1 MTITEKQKIRPSQF
15 ILTYGPGAIL
25 EGQNAPR
32 IVLSA
37 NIGLF
42 DERTDEIVPDTYRID
57 DDRMSRGLLKGAN
70 IYRLPTSSEMSN
82 IRPYGTKAFPEWKL
96 CVRPHNKGGDYMLHH
111 YASCPKCENNAEDSA
126 VRFVM
131 ACRDGHL
138 DDIWWNGSVHRGSKC
153 AKDSSNNRIR
163 SNSAFYWHRD
173 GGTLHDITIRCMY
186 CSAEENFGKMYY
198 NTHRCGG
205 RHPQK
210 EIKNQSRTNRGCER
224 RAKIM
229 ARQSASLRIAETRTL
244 LSIRP
249 IYTDTHRMLQNPS
262 IESAIGAVRSVG
274 VEVNETAF
282 KKIIELGRSKNHIS
296 ADTAHKLLNEDWNTV
311 KDALEFVEKPV
322 PETYRELVQEEFMEL
337 MKASVDGAPPQT
349 ANGKGVTTSTT
360 TKVIFEA
367 NRNHIRSVT
376 TEGTKFRIIPIQKLR
391 TVTVQTG
398 FRREI
403 SDGNMENIP
412 KLVPVSFR
420 RGDKEWYPGVEY
432 MGEGIFIRLDTNDD
446 HVEDPNNQ
454 ESKGWLDEFRNYDPD
469 KYPKEAFRSSDLHE
483 ELHPW
488 FVWWHTLAHLMV
500 RTIGEDSGYS
510 SAAIRERVY
519 FEHRNGRSRGGVL
532 LYATQPGNEGTMG
545 GLTGMSPHIE
555 DILGKSFEA
564 CKSCSGD
571 PLCAD
576 NRFRRGGYNGA
587 SCYACLLNSETSCEH
602 RNMWLD
608 RNVLNASRP

>member
-1 MTITEKQKIRPSQF
+1 MTVTKSQKIRPSQF

-25 EGQNAPR
+25 EGQNSPR
-32 IVLSA
+32 IVLDA
-37 NIGLF
+37 NKGLF
-42 DERTDEIVPDTYRID
+42 NEMTGDIVPDTYRID
-57 DDRMSRGLLKGAN
+57 DDRMSRGLLGGAN
-70 IYRLPTSSEMSN
+70 IYRLPTSTEMSG
-82 IRPYGTKAFPEWKL
+82 IRPYVTKPFPQWRL
-96 CVRPHNKGGDYMLHH
+96 CVRPHGKDGDYMLHLGP
-111 YASCPKCENNAEDSA
+111 CPECGDTAEDSA

-138 DDIWWNGSVHRGSKC
+138 DDIWWNSSVHKGSSC
-153 AKDSSNNRIR
+153 TGESSNNRIR
-163 SNSAFYWHRD
+163 SGTAFYWHRD
-173 GGTLHDITIRCMY
+173 GGTLRDITIRCIY
-186 CSAEENFGKMYY
+186 CPAEENFGTMYY
-198 NTHRCGG
+198 STHRCGG

-210 EIKNQSRTNRGCER
+210 ENKNQQGAGRGCGR

-229 ARQSASLRIAETRTL
+229 ARQSASLRIAETITL

-249 IYTDTHRMLQNPS
+249 IYTDTHMMLQNQNIASS
-262 IESAIGAVRSVG
+262 IK
-274 VEVNETAF
+274 TARLLGHKMDEATF
-282 KKIIELGRSKNHIS
+282 KKIIANTDYIN
-296 ADTAHKLLNEDWNTV
+296 ADTKHKLLNEDWDTV

-322 PETYRELVQEEFMEL
+322 PGTYRELVQEEFGEL
-337 MKASVDGAPPQT
+337 RKASVNGAPPQ
-349 ANGKGVTTSTT
+349 AAGGKRAITNAI

-367 NRNHIRSVT
+367 NRTHIRSVT
-376 TEGTKFRIIPIQKLR
+376 AEGIRFRITPIQKLR
-391 TVTVQTG
+391 TVTVQRG

-403 SDGNMENIP
+403 SDDSMRDMP
-412 KLVPVSFR
+412 TVVPVSFK
-420 RGDKEWYPGVEY
+420 RGGKEWYPGVEY
-432 MGEGIFIRLDTNDD
+432 MGEGIFIRLDTDGAQT
-446 HVEDPNNQ
+446 DPDNQ
-454 ESKGWLDEFRNYDPD
+454 ESQLWLKEFHGHDQG
-469 KYPKEAFRSSDLHE
+469 KYPKQAFRSSELRE

-488 FVWWHTLAHLMV
+488 FVWWHTLAHLVV

-519 FEHRNGRSRGGVL
+519 FEHGDGKSRGGIL

-545 GLTGMSPHIE
+545 GLTGMAPHME

-564 CKSCSGD
+564 CRSCSGD

-608 RNVLNASRP
+608 RNVLNASRPQP